1 VEENMSIATAV
12 LLVLIVITAFAITEY
27 LGVRDAIVRTH
38 KRKIADGRF
47 PAPLH
52 GQIVEGHTRV
62 ELFEWYPLHVGFG
75 FFIGGIAFMVLPI
88 LVCLSALMHPRPS
101 QKSWWGLLL
110 FFAVFAACGALF
122 AILGAHILRWRK
134 RYKNRPLVVI
144 DDAGL
149 WLRKVGELMPWSE
162 IQSVKLEFAN
172 PDALFFVIVW
182 RDQRYEFGA
191 GLLDRNGVQWWA
203 RDIREEI
210 EERWQRNRHASSVP
224 ADSDRVA
231 RSLQ

>member
-1 VEENMSIATAV
+1 MSIFSAV
-12 LLVLIVITAFAITEY
+12 LLVLAALAAFAITDG
-27 LGVRDAIVRTH
+27 LGVRDAIIRAH
-38 KRKIADGRF
+38 KRKIAGGRF

-62 ELFEWYPLHVGFG
+62 ELFEWYPLTLGFG
-75 FFIGGIAFMVLPI
+75 FFISGTVFMVFPI
-88 LVCLSALMHPRPS
+88 CVCLSALMHPRPS
-101 QKSWWGLLL
+101 QKNWWGLLL
-110 FFAVFAACGALF
+110 FFAVAAACGALF

-162 IQSVKLEFAN
+162 IQSFKLECTATN
-172 PDALFFVIVW
+172 APTLYFVIVW
-182 RDQRYEFGA
+182 RDHRYEFGA

-203 RDIREEI
+203 RDICEEI
-210 EERWQRNRHASSVP
+210 EERWQRNRHASSISV
-224 ADSDRVA
+224 DTDQVA
-231 RSLQ
+231 PSSQ